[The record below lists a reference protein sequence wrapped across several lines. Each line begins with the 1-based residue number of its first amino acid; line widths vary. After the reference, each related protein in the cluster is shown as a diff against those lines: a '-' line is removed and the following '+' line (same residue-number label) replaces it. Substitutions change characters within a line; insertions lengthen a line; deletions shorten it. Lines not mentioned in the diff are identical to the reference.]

1 MAKID
6 LEKLICSLAKRKYFS
21 EEKLQGALKE
31 QGLEYK
37 DGEIVEIQKPKF
49 KVGDW
54 IINRTDATI
63 MQIINNTDFYESIE
77 IGGQRRTDAYNY
89 VEWNFRLWSIEDA
102 KDGDVLACG
111 DKVTDY
117 PFIFHNLTEDL
128 NPRSYCGVNTLHHF
142 QVNDE
147 NGGYWCDLEEVRPA
161 TKEQRKLLFQKMK
174 EASYEWDSDKKEL
187 KKIRKPLYEAG
198 NIIGYKSHYYYIK
211 KVVKN
216 EEKGFH
222 YNLIAIDG
230 GEVIS
235 IGPAGEKDI
244 ILISNNRF
252 DYEHANIQQKDFS
265 PKASFADRQLYN
277 RVILKLLS
285 NYVEKYP
292 DIRFGQML
300 CNLGIKTYF
309 DEESRETYL
318 NLSKTID
325 KRKS

>member
-6 LEKLICSLAKRKYFS
+6 LEKLICSLA
-21 EEKLQGALKE
+21 EKNIFLRDALKE

-37 DGEIVEIQKPKF
+37 DGEIVEVQKPKF

-77 IGGQRRTDAYNY
+77 IGGQRRTDTYNY

-102 KDGDVLACG
+102 KDGDVLQLGEVTAIFKEYIGNGYCKCYCSICEGEFEILIEEAG
-111 DKVTDY
+111 DN
-117 PFIFHNLTEDL
+117 IFG
-128 NPRSYCGVNTLHHF
+128 CINTT
-142 QVNDE
+142 
-147 NGGYWCDLEEVRPA
+147 PA

-174 EASYEWDSDKKEL
+174 EAGYEWDSDKKEL

-198 NIIGYKSHYYYIK
+198 NIIIYKGYTYGIK
-211 KVVKN
+211 EVVKN

-244 ILISNNRF
+244 TLLWKHI
-252 DYEHANIQQKDFS
+252 NIQQNDFAL
-265 PKASFADRQLYN
+265 KASFANRQLYN
-277 RVILKLLS
+277 RAILKLLS
-285 NYVEKYP
+285 DYVEKYP

-300 CNLGIKTYF
+300 CNLDINPHF
-309 DEESRETYL
+309 DEESKKTYW
-318 NLSKTID
+318 NLSKTIN
-325 KRKS
+325 KKS